1 MSTRYLGLDVHKAY
15 IHGFVF
21 APGERGRH
29 FRFANTPAEWERFL
43 ATVTA
48 DDHVALEATTSAFPR
63 YDRIV
68 GRAGKVLVAH
78 PLGMRRLGSGRHT
91 DRVDAERLAQM
102 LALGTLPTVW
112 VPPPPVRELRRL
124 LTTRERI
131 QNQVTRLTNE
141 IRAALRAYGL
151 DGYRRGADL
160 LRVLRPDDVAALP
173 DAEQFIVRSA
183 LRRLEVARAERAAC
197 EAAIARRVR
206 DVPEVRRLLTLTG
219 VSLIVAAQLYAAF
232 GDARRFRSPKQVTR
246 YFGLDPS
253 VVQSGQR
260 HTLGHISRNGN
271 RQTRWLLVEAAQSAA
286 RHDTGP
292 LGAFYR
298 RIVIRLGPKKA
309 CVALAKK
316 LAILAWRL
324 LVTGSVYRGMNPQR
338 VQKKIRRL
346 EQQARDATT
355 HPASSDGTGPP
366 AAATV
371 AAAGET

>member
-1 MSTRYLGLDVHKAY
+1 MSTRYIGLDVHKAY
-15 IHGFVF
+15 IHGYVF

-29 FRFANTPAEWERFL
+29 FRFANTPADWERFL

-48 DDHVALEATTSAFPR
+48 HDQVALEATNSAFPL

-68 GRAGKVLVAH
+68 GRVGKVLVAH
-78 PLGMRRLGSGRHT
+78 PLAMRRLGSGRHT

-102 LALGTLPTVW
+102 LALGTLPAVW

-124 LTTRERI
+124 LTTRERMQSHI
-131 QNQVTRLTNE
+131 TRLTNE

-173 DAEQFIVRSA
+173 AAEPFMVHSA
-183 LRRLEVARAERAAC
+183 LRQLAGARAERAAC
-197 EAAIARRVR
+197 EAEIARRVQH
-206 DVPEVRRLLTLTG
+206 VPAVRHLLTLPG
-219 VSLIVAAQLYAAF
+219 VSLLVAAQLYAAF
-232 GDARRFRSPKQVTR
+232 GDARRFRNPKQVTR

-253 VVQSGQR
+253 IVQSGQR
-260 HTLGHISRNGN
+260 QTLGRISRNGN
-271 RQTRWLLVEAAQSAA
+271 RQARWLLVEAAQSAA
-286 RHDTGP
+286 RHDPGP

-298 RIVIRLGPKKA
+298 RLVIRLGPKKA

-324 LVTGSVYRGMNPQR
+324 LVTDTDYREMNPRR
-338 VQKKIRRL
+338 VQQKLRRL
-346 EQQARDATT
+346 EKQAAHATPP
-355 HPASSDGTGPP
+355 PARNDGTPSSPPP
-366 AAATV
+366 AAA
-371 AAAGET
+371 AGAT